1 VFYSD
6 CFSSPFKENRM
17 NSRIRRGQD
26 FWRQAIERQAV
37 SGFSAAAFCR
47 QQGLSAQSFYKWRR
61 KLARMPM
68 HAADQADLNGAFA
81 SAQPSAQRL
90 IPVAI
95 APSRAVDSG
104 APSRSS
110 TLTRSSVSPRSSGP
124 SRSSAS
130 SSFRQ
135 PLIEIILE
143 GGTMVRCHGLLPA
156 DQLGELVT
164 AVQTAA
170 LIAAEGGDA

>member
-1 VFYSD
+1 
-6 CFSSPFKENRM
+6 M

-68 HAADQADLNGAFA
+68 AADQADLNGAFA
-81 SAQPSAQRL
+81 SAQPAAQRL

-104 APSRSS
+104 A
-110 TLTRSSVSPRSSGP
+110 P